1 MKLGGLLAIIFGP
14 ISIDTERA
22 RPSNVKFTCQIH
34 KEKNTLSAE
43 KSFMCKLR
51 LFRHCSDFCRAQAG
65 NHHLPLKTVGELL
78 QDGLPPVGRGRLL
91 RDRDHKMGLR
101 WTQLIDR
108 NWSIGAARA
117 VFLDQL
123 IPSVPTWGWL
133 MSSDPRRSPTAAGR
147 RP

>member
-78 QDGLPPVGRGRLL
+78 QDGLPPSVAVVSFATVITKW
-91 RDRDHKMGLR
+91 DFDDGL
-101 WTQLIDR
+101 
-108 NWSIGAARA
+108 S
-117 VFLDQL
+117 
-123 IPSVPTWGWL
+123 
-133 MSSDPRRSPTAAGR
+133 
-147 RP
+147 